1 MEDKTKNS
9 PLKLGLTGPELQ
21 LAITGA
27 KTLGSFFGRRRRR
40 RQQRAAR
47 AEYERMRAAYEG
59 LDTSNL
65 YANVQNPYEGM
76 ENTMEDL
83 RVNTQQADFMAEQGA
98 QARANILESFRG
110 SAGGSGIA
118 ALAQSLANQQTQQA
132 AQISASIGQQ
142 EAANQRAAAAQAG
155 RIQELERKG
164 DFAAEQLR
172 LAGEEKGRSL
182 DYRKT
187 GTLFGMAQR
196 RLGVAN
202 RSLAA
207 AQQQF
212 NKDLGSFMSQGLD
225 YMNTGIS
232 GADDL
237 AQYGGAGLT
246 DDGNYIGLGEMED
259 ATETYE
265 EYLDRISLPTVNITG

>member
-9 PLKLGLTGPELQ
+9 PLKFLGLTGPQLQ
-21 LAITGA
+21 LAITGG
-27 KTLGSFFGRRRRR
+27 KVLGSFFGRRRRR
-40 RQQRAAR
+40 RQQRAAL
-47 AEYERMRAAYEG
+47 AEYEQMRDAYEG

-65 YANVQNPYEGM
+65 YADVQNPYEGM

-202 RSLAA
+202 RALAA

-212 NKDLGSFMSQGLD
+212 NKDLGSFMSQGFD
-225 YMNTGIS
+225 YMNT
-232 GADDL
+232 D
-237 AQYGGAGLT
+237 T
-246 DDGNYIGLGEMED
+246 
-259 ATETYE
+259 
-265 EYLDRISLPTVNITG
+265 SLPNVPGEFEQTVSTSNDYNNDGIDDRFQDAQGNNLYKGPYID

>member
-9 PLKLGLTGPELQ
+9 PLKFLGLTGPQLQ
-21 LAITGA
+21 LAITGGKA
-27 KTLGSFFGRRRRR
+27 LGSFFGRRRRR

-47 AEYERMRAAYEG
+47 AEYDQMRAAYEG

-65 YANVQNPYEGM
+65 YADVQNPYEGM

-132 AQISASIGQQ
+132 AQMSASIGQQ

-164 DFAAEQLR
+164 DFATEQLR

-187 GTLFGMAQR
+187 GTLFGMSQR

-202 RSLAA
+202 KALAA

-225 YMNTGIS
+225 MPPSNTTNQSDNIF
-232 GADDL
+232 DFEL
-237 AQYGGAGLT
+237 
-246 DDGNYIGLGEMED
+246 DDGGVFRGTRDQYYMQFVD
-259 ATETYE
+259 
-265 EYLDRISLPTVNITG
+265 